1 MKQFITRID
10 HLVLTVRNIE
20 ASCNFY
26 HHVLGMDIVTFGDN
40 RKALQ
45 FGTQKINLHETGKE
59 FEPKALHPTSG
70 SADICFISNQPL
82 SQIKNHL
89 ISCDVEIVAG
99 PVIRTGATGAI
110 ESIYI
115 YDIDGNLIEIANVRN
130 TSQN

>member
-1 MKQFITRID
+1 M
-10 HLVLTVRNIE
+10 
-20 ASCNFY
+20 
-26 HHVLGMDIVTFGDN
+26 
-40 RKALQ
+40 Q

-89 ISCDVEIVAG
+89 ISCGVKIVAG

-110 ESIYI
+110 EPSIYTT
-115 YDIDGNLIEIANVRN
+115 LTEI
-130 TSQN
+130 